1 MAKQF
6 GYTASILQDSNKLI
20 ASSQADWSALKEGS
34 LILFEGDKNFYKVI
48 GKDKFF
54 YIKEFEVVS
63 KDQILIHEDVGIKL
77 SLNDNLNLTFK
88 EYQVASGEVLNG
100 GSGFSIGQILSI
112 KGGVAKFDST
122 EGIKLSSTLKVT
134 NVDDKGSILSVDV
147 DNSGRYLSSPEE
159 IQSINSAEI
168 SIGIGLTD
176 KRSIETRTIARIESK
191 ENSTLI
197 QLNYELP
204 ENVKSG
210 KLSADKWELSLN
222 INFAGKTKI
231 NSKYNVI
238 TDFTPFLNIP
248 LMNGDPSRYEAIF
261 NEAITKIDEFLNKLK

>member
-20 ASSQADWSALKEGS
+20 ASSQADWSALKEVS
-34 LILFEGDKNFYKVI
+34 LILFEGDKNFFKVLR
-48 GKDKFF
+48 KDKFF

-88 EYQVASGEVLNG
+88 EYQVSSVEVLNG

-261 NEAITKIDEFLNKLK
+261 NEAITKIDEFLNKL

>member
-20 ASSQADWSALKEGS
+20 ASSQEDWSALKEGS

-88 EYQVASGEVLNG
+88 EYQVSSVEVLNG